1 MNLFLTLAFLF
12 CIGSVLGWGI
22 EVIFRRFFS
31 AHHWVNPGF
40 LVGPYLPL
48 YGASLCVLFLLAM
61 LEPLIPIEN
70 AWLKKLILFVGMA
83 IAITILEFVAGMIFI
98 HGMKIKLWD
107 YSDQWGNIKGIICP
121 LFTFFWMILSAIYY
135 FLVHSHI
142 LFALEWLSEN
152 LAFSFAIGFFYG
164 VFVLDVAYSTRLMVK
179 IRAFAAETNI
189 VVRLEELKEDFRARL
204 QKGRVHRFFFPMHT
218 GTPMREILESHLSQR
233 FPLEKR
239 RVIGKKKRSS
249 ADSKKVK

>member
-12 CIGSVLGWGI
+12 CIGSVVGWGI

-48 YGASLCVLFLLAM
+48 YGSSLCILFLLAM

-70 AWLKKLILFVGMA
+70 AWLKKLILFVVMA
-83 IAITILEFVAGMIFI
+83 VAITILEYVAGMIFI

-107 YSDQWGNIKGIICP
+107 YSDQWGNIKGVICP
-121 LFTFFWMILSAIYY
+121 LFSFFWMILSAIYY
-135 FLVHSHI
+135 FLVHPHI
-142 LFALEWLSEN
+142 LSALKWLSEN

-204 QKGRVHRFFFPMHT
+204 QNGHLHRFFFPMHT
-218 GTPMREILESHLSQR
+218 VTPMREILESHLSQHS
-233 FPLEKR
+233 PVEKR
-239 RVIGKKKRSS
+239 HTTRKKEKKSS
-249 ADSKKVK
+249 VDSTK